1 MKKKLL
7 FIFILT
13 TLFACK
19 SNVEDPDNELSDDLT
34 ENNKSLQ
41 LHNSRNSLD
50 WAGTYSGLLPCEDC
64 LGVETIIEIN
74 EDQTYRL
81 TLRRT
86 NDEEQTEE
94 TKTSGNFSWNDEG
107 SAIFLEQEPEMPPLK
122 VGENFLVPL
131 DSRGFELKPEPGNNF
146 KLLKL

>member
-1 MKKKLL
+1 MKKILL
-7 FIFILT
+7 LTLIFFAILS
-13 TLFACK
+13 CR
-19 SNVEDPDNELSDDLT
+19 SNIEEQENVLSDDLS

-64 LGVETIIEIN
+64 LGVETILEIN

-81 TLRRT
+81 TLRKT

-94 TKTSGNFSWNDEG
+94 TRTSGNFSWNDEG
-107 SAIFLEQEPEMPPLK
+107 SAINLEQETEMPALK
-122 VGENFLVPL
+122 VGENYLVPL
-131 DSRGFELKPEPGNNF
+131 DSRGFEIKPEPGNNF